1 MKAYGVTFRGAA
13 QRDLKAIF
21 DYVLERSG
29 SRQTAMLYLKRLRD
43 RCRRIGDAPF
53 GGVARPDLGADLRLA
68 VFERN
73 IVILYRVEA
82 ETILI
87 TNIFSGGRDYETLMR
102 DHR

>member
-13 QRDLKAIF
+13 QRDLKSIF

-29 SRQTAMLYLKRLRD
+29 SRQTAVLYLKRLRD
-43 RCRRIGDAPF
+43 RCSRIGDAPF
-53 GGVARPDLGADLRLA
+53 GGVARPDLGANLRLA
-68 VFERN
+68 VFERS